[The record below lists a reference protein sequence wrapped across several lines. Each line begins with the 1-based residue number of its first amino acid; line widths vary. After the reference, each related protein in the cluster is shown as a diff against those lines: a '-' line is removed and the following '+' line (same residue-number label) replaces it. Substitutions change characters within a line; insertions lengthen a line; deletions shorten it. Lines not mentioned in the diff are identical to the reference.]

1 MRSSRITY
9 SNILN
14 LCLLKFIYQSLFVV
28 SFSFFCNAQDFSLTN
43 PLLYFL
49 PKVTDKTHFVI
60 HSAFALE
67 YSHKNLDPLW
77 VAYFLTGAETVSKGK
92 RHGEFQ
98 PDLAVSGGTASLS
111 DYRNSGFDRGHQAPA
126 ADFKWS
132 FTAEEETFL
141 LSNICPQNQ
150 TLNRGLWEH
159 LENHIRRWAKQ
170 YDNLYIVTG
179 PLLDTCI
186 DYIGRNRV
194 CVPRGFFKVILDCS
208 DHNHYQ
214 SIAFIMRNSD
224 LPETDPLQSYAVS
237 VDSVESITGI
247 RFFQNIPNTIEQQI
261 DSTFTLSHWSF

>member
-1 MRSSRITY
+1 MFRLSICRFFLVI
-9 SNILN
+9 
-14 LCLLKFIYQSLFVV
+14 
-28 SFSFFCNAQDFSLTN
+28 SFSILCNAQDLSLTN

-49 PKVTDKTHFVI
+49 PKVTDKSHFLI

-67 YSHKNLDPLW
+67 YSPKNKDPLW
-77 VAYFLTGAETVSKGK
+77 VAYFLSGSNIGSNGK

-98 PDLAVSGGTASLS
+98 PDPAVSGGTAALN
-111 DYRNSGFDRGHQAPA
+111 DFRNSGFDRGHQAPA

-150 TLNRGLWEH
+150 NLNRGLWEH
-159 LENHIRRWAKQ
+159 LENHVRRWAKQ
-170 YDNLYIVTG
+170 YNKLYIVTG

-186 DYIGRNRV
+186 DHIGHNKV

-208 DHNHYQ
+208 NQNHYQ

-224 LPETDPLQSYAVS
+224 LPETDPLQSYAVP
-237 VDSVESITGI
+237 VDSVEKITGI
-247 RFFQNIPNTIEQQI
+247 QFFNNFPVQLEQQI
-261 DSTFTLSHWSF
+261 DSSFNLSHWKF

>member
-1 MRSSRITY
+1 MTY
-9 SNILN
+9 SKFLYFS
-14 LCLLKFIYQSLFVV
+14 LQKFIYQSFIVF
-28 SFSFFCNAQDFSLTN
+28 SFSLFCNAQDHSLTN

-49 PKVTDKTHFVI
+49 PKVTDKAHFVI

-67 YSHKNLDPLW
+67 YSHKNRDPLW
-77 VAYFLTGAETVSKGK
+77 VVYFLTSAETLSKGK

-98 PDLAVSGGTASLS
+98 PDHAVPGGTADLS
-111 DYRNSGFDRGHQAPA
+111 DFRNSGYDRGHQAPA

-132 FTAEEETFL
+132 FTAEEESFL

-150 TLNRGLWEH
+150 NLNRGLWEH

-170 YDNLYIVTG
+170 YDKLYIVTG

-208 DHNHYQ
+208 DHNNYQ

-224 LPETDPLQSYAVS
+224 LPETDSLQSYAVP
-237 VDSVESITGI
+237 VDSVEKITGI
-247 RFFQNIPNTIEQQI
+247 HFFSNFPVQLEKNIDASFN
-261 DSTFTLSHWSF
+261 LSHWSF